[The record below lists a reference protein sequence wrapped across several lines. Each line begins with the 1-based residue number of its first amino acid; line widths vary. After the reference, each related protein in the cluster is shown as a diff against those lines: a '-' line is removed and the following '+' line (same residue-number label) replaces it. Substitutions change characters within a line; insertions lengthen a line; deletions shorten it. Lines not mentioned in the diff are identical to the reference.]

1 MSPIELTDTDLID
14 AWVNEAII
22 QFLLSTKYYILK
34 ASLGVTAGS
43 GDYLLDTD
51 ILAFT
56 DVWIEPASGGQSG
69 MLEPLDSAAL
79 MAKRLLSDPS
89 GLPPMYYAM
98 QGGNTLLLYPT
109 PQSSSDLLHILYVP
123 RPSSVLSA
131 TSDSPSATAM
141 GGIPDEYHHLLE
153 SYAKWKACEAEEHK
167 PSEYGLQHQ
176 AAWERGL
183 LMVRRDM
190 NKKSGVFK
198 AKARWGYP
206 GSNQFP
212 RTPGTDL
219 R

>member
-1 MSPIELTDTDLID
+1 MSPTESSDTSLID
-14 AWVNEAII
+14 AWVNEAIV
-22 QFLLSTKYYILK
+22 QFLLNTKYYILK
-34 ASLGVTAGS
+34 ASLGVTANS

-51 ILAFT
+51 ILSFT
-56 DVWIEPASGGQSG
+56 DVWYEPSSGAQSS
-69 MLEPLDSAAL
+69 MLEPLDSADL
-79 MAKRLLSDPS
+79 LSRRLLSDPS
-89 GLPPMYYAM
+89 GLAPMYYAM

-109 PQSSSDLLHILYVP
+109 PHSSSDQLHVLYVP
-123 RPSSVLSA
+123 RPTSTLSA
-131 TSDSPSATAM
+131 TSDSPSATAK

-198 AKARWGYP
+198 ARAKYGFRRD
-206 GSNQFP
+206 FP
-212 RTPGTDL
+212 STPGTDL
-219 R
+219 KY